1 MELDIVYNPGLWLL
15 LNIAVAAA
23 ILTIRRRMRGAPQA
37 SPESLEAG
45 PYWRLERLLRSEVPP
60 ERQREYLKEC
70 MVTIISI
77 MADKGMVSDLRPMTV
92 REVFS
97 RLGREEVEAIIQK
110 YEEVRFGGRI
120 LSTEELEDFRSKLR
134 ALARSVIF

>member
-1 MELDIVYNPGLWLL
+1 
-15 LNIAVAAA
+15 
-23 ILTIRRRMRGAPQA
+23 
-37 SPESLEAG
+37 
-45 PYWRLERLLRSEVPP
+45 
-60 ERQREYLKEC
+60 
-70 MVTIISI
+70 

-97 RLGREEVEAIIQK
+97 RLGREEVEAIIQR